1 MKICRKIASVSA
13 GGKDPIQCDDGPDTI
28 RRDRDVRRRS
38 HVARQRRP
46 GTRRAGTGGAQVWA
60 GLVLKAEDAVP
71 FVPAMTYCHV
81 TGRFDNGLFRD
92 IVFNGEAMTE
102 KIIYHP
108 EERIEFIRTSG
119 IEMGTIVN
127 EILEDD
133 GALHLRFA
141 FTLKREGLADRSKEE
156 TEFAE
161 NMARGYLIAVKAT
174 VD

>member
-1 MKICRKIASVSA
+1 M
-13 GGKDPIQCDDGPDTI
+13 
-28 RRDRDVRRRS
+28 
-38 HVARQRRP
+38 
-46 GTRRAGTGGAQVWA
+46 
-60 GLVLKAEDAVP
+60 LKAEDAVP

-81 TGRFDNGLFRD
+81 TRRFDNGLFRD

-141 FTLKREGLADRSKEE
+141 FTLKREGLADLFRGSALQSFLGQLPRIFDL
-156 TEFAE
+156 TEHVVYGIYHILQLQPVAL
-161 NMARGYLIAVKAT
+161 GL
-174 VD
+174 VDLAQHQAGLRLHRDDRCSSR